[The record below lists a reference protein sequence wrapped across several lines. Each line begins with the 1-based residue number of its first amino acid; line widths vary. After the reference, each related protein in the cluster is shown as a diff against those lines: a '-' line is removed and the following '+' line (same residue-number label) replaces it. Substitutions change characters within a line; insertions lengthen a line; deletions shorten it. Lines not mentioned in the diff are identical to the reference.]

1 MVSWVFILFW
11 ISWTYLPSVCLLWG
25 SVCFIACPIFYW
37 VAYVPSVELWELFVY
52 SGYQSFI
59 GYVVYK
65 YFLPLC
71 SSSFHFLTHVFHKG
85 KGFNFNEGQFVNL
98 FLLSA
103 MLLMSYLRNHC
114 LIEGHKDFLFCFL
127 LKV

>member
-11 ISWTYLPSVCLLWG
+11 ISWTYLPSVCLLWW

-85 KGFNFNEGQFVNL
+85 KGFNFNEVQFVNL

-103 MLLMSYLRNHC
+103 MLLMSYLRSLC